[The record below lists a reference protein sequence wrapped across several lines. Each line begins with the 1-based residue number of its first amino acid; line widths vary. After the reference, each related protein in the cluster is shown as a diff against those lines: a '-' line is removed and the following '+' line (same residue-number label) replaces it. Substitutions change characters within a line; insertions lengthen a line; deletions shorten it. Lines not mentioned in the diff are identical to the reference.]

1 MWTDWLLLEF
11 LCNLKRWSLCGICW
25 KCKTMKL
32 LSLNSN
38 RYEGKSAAAVDL
50 EFVEQKQQAVIFHQ
64 SVFPHVGFLFTVQ
77 RSNSKRHKA
86 CSWLGTH
93 FVLSHV
99 CAGFAITDLADR
111 NFAVRGTQI
120 TSVADTA
127 QLVDSFVFFLLKE
140 CHIFYFANSISAAHS
155 WNRSKLLCGGDFS
168 ELY

>member
-1 MWTDWLLLEF
+1 MQ
-11 LCNLKRWSLCGICW
+11 
-25 KCKTMKL
+25 L

-155 WNRSKLLCGGDFS
+155 
-168 ELY
+168 

>member
-1 MWTDWLLLEF
+1 MQV
-11 LCNLKRWSLCGICW
+11 
-25 KCKTMKL
+25 

-50 EFVEQKQQAVIFHQ
+50 EFVEQKRAVIFHQ

-77 RSNSKRHKA
+77 HSNSKRHKA

-111 NFAVRGTQI
+111 NFAVRGNQI

-127 QLVDSFVFFLLKE
+127 QLVDSFFSFKGMSNFLF
-140 CHIFYFANSISAAHS
+140 C
-155 WNRSKLLCGGDFS
+155 
-168 ELY
+168 